1 MNNAITNFQEYQ
13 TNVIR
18 TMNHSSGLANYA
30 LGLAGEAGETVDYL
44 KKVLFHGHEL
54 DNEKLMKELG
64 DILWYVTAV
73 AEFNGY
79 QLEEIAHMNVMKL
92 RQRYPQGFDTNK
104 SVNRKEKDI

>member
-1 MNNAITNFQEYQ
+1 MSNALTSFQEYQ
-13 TNVIR
+13 ANVIR

-54 DNEKLMKELG
+54 DDEKLMKELG

-73 AEFNGY
+73 AEFNDY
-79 QLEEIAHMNVMKL
+79 SLEDIANLNILKL
-92 RQRYPQGFDTNK
+92 RQRYPEGFDTKK

>member
-1 MNNAITNFQEYQ
+1 MKKAGIETFVEYQ
-13 TNVIR
+13 HEVIR

-30 LGLAGEAGETVDYL
+30 LGLAGEAGETADYL

-64 DILWYVTAV
+64 DVLWYITAV

-79 QLEEIAHMNVMKL
+79 DLEQIAQMNIIKL
-92 RQRYPQGFDTNK
+92 RQRYPDGFDQTK
-104 SVNRKEKDI
+104 SIKRKE

>member
-1 MNNAITNFQEYQ
+1 MKNEVTTFEKYQ

-54 DNEKLMKELG
+54 DDEKLMKELG
-64 DILWYVTAV
+64 DILWYVTAI
-73 AEFNGY
+73 AEFNNY
-79 QLEEIAHMNVMKL
+79 SMEDIANLNVMKL
-92 RQRYPQGFDTNK
+92 RQRYPEGFDTRQ
-104 SVNRKEKDI
+104 SVNRKQNDI